1 MKKTMKIL
9 SNVFGGFFLL
19 CALIMLF
26 ENSINGYASCII
38 LLTLSFMMFPTFE
51 LFCKLINKQFSL
63 GRKIALGLGTLFFPI
78 MGISTVETP
87 AMDDLYGVVGVIII
101 YWIIMIVTNKKVYVD
116 KNEKCILKE
125 SDKQDI
131 FHKFYNKKIE
141 KHNAKVKAMIECEQ
155 KIRNNF
161 INLDVITMHAIA
173 NMVSETKEKHKS
185 IFNDDMPEI
194 NMSDLVMS
202 FCKDIQCIEN
212 EYELN
217 NLYTSKYYINKI
229 NRECPQLSNYIKVK
243 IRKSLNSQ
251 NKSRYTEV
259 YNNYLKI
266 FMEAMD
272 TYVGIKFYRNVSSNS
287 DELEKYKDY
296 GVDESVDYTYR
307 SCFIY
312 LIDLLATCTCIAKM
326 IFIEKKVSQ
335 LDHEHEFYK
344 IINNMVN
351 EIKDNDI
358 IIKKSRPVYD
368 EFYKSDLGF
377 INDELHYGIAITI
390 IANKINDK
398 SFSKK
403 DETILDIGK
412 EKINDLSTFD
422 NVMKKWINAIADKYR
437 TLDVERYI
445 IFKTIN
451 TIELKNFDLYFK
463 SISNVN
469 EYARIYYFNVE
480 HNNKASDK
488 DRYLNGD
495 FEKEKKELSGK
506 YSLNN
511 ITTGTQFE
519 LYLVNLFKDLGYK
532 VKHNGKAGDQGCDL
546 IVKKDDYIYAIQAKY
561 YTGKLSNTPVQEI
574 AGSLKYYN
582 ANQGVV
588 VTNSSFTPG
597 AEELAKANNVILVDG
612 RDLKKL
618 IDYVFEDNHEEDILK
633 KFEK

>member
-26 ENSINGYASCII
+26 ENNINGYASCII

-63 GRKIALGLGTLFFPI
+63 GRKIALGIGTFFFPMI
-78 MGISTVETP
+78 GISSVETP

-116 KNEKCILKE
+116 KNAKCILKE

-131 FHKFYNKKIE
+131 FHKFYNKRIE
-141 KHNAKVKAMIECEQ
+141 KHNAKVKAIIECEQ

-202 FCKDIQCIEN
+202 FCKDIQTIEN

-229 NRECPQLSNYIKVK
+229 SKECSQLSNYIKVK

-344 IINNMVN
+344 IISNMVN

-597 AEELAKANNVILVDG
+597 AEELAKANNVILIDG